1 MAKLSNV
8 DRAQIIQLYAQ
19 GNVTQAELAEKY
31 HVTRSAIA
39 KLLNEKESIQ
49 KVTECREKVYKSM
62 QEFLESQQG
71 TVQALIRD
79 ILESVQGDIK
89 EAKLRDKM
97 GALKIL
103 VEAFDRG
110 ASAAEQQGHEIV
122 FKIVGDSGEH
132 ND

>member
-39 KLLNEKESIQ
+39 KLLNEKESVK
-49 KVTECREKVYKSM
+49 KVTEYKEKVYKSM
-62 QEFLESQQG
+62 QEFLEAQQG
-71 TVQALIRD
+71 TVQALIHD

-89 EAKLRDKM
+89 GAKLRDKM

-110 ASAAEQQGHEIV
+110 ASGNEQQGHEIV
-122 FKIVGDSGEH
+122 FKIVGDSVEH

>member
-1 MAKLSNV
+1 MAKLSNA

-31 HVTRSAIA
+31 HVNRSAIA

-49 KVTECREKVYKSM
+49 KVTEYKEKVYKSM

-71 TVQALIRD
+71 TVQALIHD

-89 EAKLRDKM
+89 GAKLRDKM

>member
-39 KLLNEKESIQ
+39 KLLNEKESVK
-49 KVTECREKVYKSM
+49 KVTEYKEKVYKSM

-71 TVQALIRD
+71 TVQALIHD

-89 EAKLRDKM
+89 GAKLRDKM

-110 ASAAEQQGHEIV
+110 ASGNEQQGHEIV
-122 FKIVGDSGEH
+122 FKIVGDSVEH

>member
-39 KLLNEKESIQ
+39 KLLNEEESVK
-49 KVTECREKVYKSM
+49 KVTEYKEKVYKSM

-71 TVQALIRD
+71 TVQALIHD

-89 EAKLRDKM
+89 GAKLRDKM

-122 FKIVGDSGEH
+122 FKIVGDSVEH

>member
-39 KLLNEKESIQ
+39 KLLNEKESVK
-49 KVTECREKVYKSM
+49 KVTEYKEKVYKSM
-62 QEFLESQQG
+62 QDFLESQQG

>member
-39 KLLNEKESIQ
+39 KLLNEKESVK
-49 KVTECREKVYKSM
+49 KVTEYKEKVYKSM
-62 QEFLESQQG
+62 QDFLESQQG

-122 FKIVGDSGEH
+122 FKIVGDSVEH

>member
-79 ILESVQGDIK
+79 ILESAQGDIK
-89 EAKLRDKM
+89 EARLRDKM

-110 ASAAEQQGHEIV
+110 TSAAEQQGHEIV

>member
-1 MAKLSNV
+1 MAKLSNA
-8 DRAQIIQLYAQ
+8 DREQIILLYAQ
-19 GNVTQAELAEKY
+19 GNVTQAELAKKFN
-31 HVTRSAIA
+31 VSTTAIA
-39 KLLNEKESIQ
+39 KLLAKGESCEKVKKYE
-49 KVTECREKVYKSM
+49 EKVYKSM

-71 TVQALIRD
+71 TVQALIHD
-79 ILESVQGDIK
+79 ILVSVQGDIK
-89 EAKLRDKM
+89 GAKLRDKM

-122 FKIVGDSGEH
+122 FKIVGDSVEH

>member
-62 QEFLESQQG
+62 QDFLESQQG

-89 EAKLRDKM
+89 GAKLRDKM

-110 ASAAEQQGHEIV
+110 ASAAEQHGHEIV

>member
-1 MAKLSNV
+1 MAKLSNA
-8 DRAQIIQLYAQ
+8 DREQIILLYAQ
-19 GNVTQAELAEKY
+19 GNVTQTELAEKY

-49 KVTECREKVYKSM
+49 KVTECKEKVYKSM
-62 QEFLESQQG
+62 QKFLESQQG
-71 TVQALIRD
+71 TVQALIHD

-122 FKIVGDSGEH
+122 FKIVGDSGEY

>member
-1 MAKLSNV
+1 
-8 DRAQIIQLYAQ
+8 
-19 GNVTQAELAEKY
+19 
-31 HVTRSAIA
+31 
-39 KLLNEKESIQ
+39 
-49 KVTECREKVYKSM
+49 M
-62 QEFLESQQG
+62 QEFLEAQQG
-71 TVQALIRD
+71 TVQALIHD

-122 FKIVGDSGEH
+122 FKIVGDSVEH

>member
-1 MAKLSNV
+1 MAKLSNA
-8 DRAQIIQLYAQ
+8 DREQIILLYAQ
-19 GNVTQAELAEKY
+19 GNVTQAELAKKY
-31 HVTRSAIA
+31 QVSRSTVA
-39 KLLNEKESIQ
+39 KLLNQKESIQ
-49 KVTECREKVYKSM
+49 KVTESREKVYRDM
-62 QEFLESQQG
+62 QSFLEAQQG
-71 TVQALIRD
+71 TVQALIYD

>member
-122 FKIVGDSGEH
+122 FKIVGDSVEH